1 MKKFHLF
8 TFLFF
13 SFLTVSVHSQ
23 IITDTEENTT
33 ELKKKKEPIDT
44 LKSTITE
51 VYFGST
57 WMNNFRSLEINSGIF
72 EQPLG
77 ERLNEKHL
85 NTWAYHI
92 GFRQY
97 YKKPFCF
104 EAGVSLSK
112 NGESYSFEEADTN
125 YNYQT
130 TYTYLAMPIRFSFT
144 KGNDLKIFAGIG
156 LVPQM
161 FIRYKQEQQWKT
173 KLDAEISETIKSS
186 HGYNTFIL
194 SGSITAGISYKYAKK
209 SSIYFVPEYRHQ
221 FNSTYLKTSG
231 YKHYSRS
238 FGINFGLT
246 YIF

>member
-97 YKKPFCF
+97 NKKPFF
-104 EAGVSLSK
+104 LEAGVSLSK
-112 NGESYSFEEADTN
+112 NGESYFRYEW
-125 YNYQT
+125 
-130 TYTYLAMPIRFSFT
+130 
-144 KGNDLKIFAGIG
+144 KLKLKFFFLFKIIVCYI
-156 LVPQM
+156 LIDDIWV
-161 FIRYKQEQQWKT
+161 EQ
-173 KLDAEISETIKSS
+173 
-186 HGYNTFIL
+186 
-194 SGSITAGISYKYAKK
+194 
-209 SSIYFVPEYRHQ
+209 PE
-221 FNSTYLKTSG
+221 
-231 YKHYSRS
+231 
-238 FGINFGLT
+238 
-246 YIF
+246 